1 MRHSAF
7 QHVTFAALL
16 VSMALALSGCF
27 QPIGSALQPTE
38 VSNITNPM
46 FVPTEVTAVAL
57 EPSPTVEPPPATSE
71 LFPPTATLPQQP
83 TFTFTPSNTPTPT
96 EVFFLATFTPL
107 PTETPTATPT
117 FTETPTATPTSTE
130 TPSATPTETPTET
143 PLPTLFIPTV
153 PPPTATETPFVLPLV
168 LTDTPTAT
176 ALPTETAA
184 PTATFTATPTQTLP
198 PPPAQPS
205 PTLFIPTLP
214 PPTEVAQVF
223 PTPETQATLDA
234 QATQIIAIVTAT
246 AAANATA
253 TSLALGTVVAPPP
266 VVTPIPPV
274 PVTAIPPFGTP
285 VGVAGDGAGG
295 VLDDRCF
302 YTVVQGDRLIRIAL
316 RFGTTVRAI
325 ARANGILNVDLIR
338 VGQRLLI
345 PNCGIQFAPPPP
357 AIPPTEMPVVGGMRE
372 YVVQRGDNLFRLSLR
387 FGTTV
392 NRLAE
397 INRIRNVNLIFVG
410 QRLLIP

>member
-1 MRHSAF
+1 MRHSVLRTVAL
-7 QHVTFAALL
+7 AALL
-16 VSMALALSGCF
+16 VSLALTLSGCF
-27 QPIGSALQPTE
+27 QPIGSTLRPTE
-38 VSNITNPM
+38 VSNIINPM

-57 EPSPTVEPPPATSE
+57 EPTPTIELPATSE
-71 LFPPTATLPQQP
+71 LFPPTATLPRQP
-83 TFTFTPSNTPTPT
+83 TFTFTPSLTPTPT
-96 EVFFLATFTPL
+96 EVFLLATFTPS
-107 PTETPTATPT
+107 PTETPTATAT
-117 FTETPTATPTSTE
+117 FTNTPTATATFTE
-130 TPSATPTETPTET
+130 TPSATPTATLTET
-143 PLPTLFIPTV
+143 PLPTLFIPTL
-153 PPPTATETPFVLPLV
+153 PPPTPTETPLVLPLV
-168 LTDTPTAT
+168 LTS
-176 ALPTETAA
+176 
-184 PTATFTATPTQTLP
+184 TPTQTSTATATTTPLP
-198 PPPAQPS
+198 TLTPVPLVPS

-223 PTPETQATLDA
+223 PTPDTQATLDA

-253 TSLALGTVVAPPP
+253 TAAALGTGIAPPP
-266 VVTPIPPV
+266 VVVTPIPVTPIPPLG
-274 PVTAIPPFGTP
+274 TA
-285 VGVAGDGAGG
+285 VGGPGDGANG

-302 YTVVQGDRLIRIAL
+302 YTVVPNDRLIRIAL

-325 ARANGILNVDLIR
+325 ARANGIVNVDLIR

-345 PNCGIQFAPPPP
+345 PNCAIQFAPPPP
-357 AIPPTEMPVVGGMRE
+357 AVPPTEMPIVGGLRE

-410 QRLLIP
+410 QRLYIP

>member
-1 MRHSAF
+1 ML
-7 QHVTFAALL
+7 VGLALT
-16 VSMALALSGCF
+16 LSGCF

-38 VSNITNPM
+38 VSNITNPI
-46 FVPTEVTAVAL
+46 FVPTEEIAVAA
-57 EPSPTVEPPPATSE
+57 EPTQSVEPPPATSE

-83 TFTFTPSNTPTPT
+83 TFTRTPSDTPTPT
-96 EVFFLATFTPL
+96 EIFLLATFTPS

-117 FTETPTATPTSTE
+117 FTQTPTATATFTE
-130 TPSATPTETPTET
+130 TPSATPTET
-143 PLPTLFIPTV
+143 PLPTLFIPTL
-153 PPPTATETPFVLPLV
+153 PPSATETPFTLPLV
-168 LTDTPTAT
+168 LTEAPTPTDLPTAT
-176 ALPTETAA
+176 AS
-184 PTATFTATPTQTLP
+184 PTATPLP
-198 PPPAQPS
+198 LEPS

-253 TSLALGTVVAPPP
+253 TSAALGTVAAPPP
-266 VVTPIPPV
+266 AVFTPI
-274 PVTAIPPFGTP
+274 PVTAIPPLGTP

-295 VLDDRCF
+295 ILDDRCF
-302 YTVVQGDRLIRIAL
+302 YTVVPGDRLIRIAL

-325 ARANGILNVDLIR
+325 ARANGILNVDLIS

-345 PNCGIQFAPPPP
+345 PNCAIEFAPPPP
-357 AIPPTEMPVVGGMRE
+357 AIPPTEMPVVGGLRE
-372 YVVQRGDNLFRLSLR
+372 YVVQRGDNLFRISLR

-392 NRLAE
+392 SRLAE
-397 INRIRNVNLIFVG
+397 INRIRNVNLIYAG
-410 QRLLIP
+410 QRLYIP

>member
-1 MRHSAF
+1 MRHSVF
-7 QHVTFAALL
+7 QQLISAALL
-16 VSMALALSGCF
+16 VSLALMLSGCF

-38 VSNITNPM
+38 VSNITNPI
-46 FVPTEVTAVAL
+46 FVPTQETVVAL
-57 EPSPTVEPPPATSE
+57 EVTENVEPPPATSE

-83 TFTFTPSNTPTPT
+83 TFTRTPSLTPIPT
-96 EVFFLATFTPL
+96 ETFFLATFTPS
-107 PTETPTATPT
+107 PTETVTATAT
-117 FTETPTATPTSTE
+117 FTETPTATATFTE
-130 TPSATPTETPTET
+130 TPSATPTE
-143 PLPTLFIPTV
+143 LPTLFIPTE
-153 PPPTATETPFVLPLV
+153 PPPAATETPFTLPLV

-176 ALPTETAA
+176 A
-184 PTATFTATPTQTLP
+184 TATDTPAPLE
-198 PPPAQPS
+198 PS
-205 PTLFIPTLP
+205 PTLFIPTLPP

-253 TSLALGTVVAPPP
+253 TSLALGTVIAPPP
-266 VVTPIPPV
+266 AITPL

-302 YTVVQGDRLIRIAL
+302 YTVVPNDRLIRIAL

-325 ARANGILNVDLIR
+325 ARANGIVNVDLIS

-345 PNCGIQFAPPPP
+345 PNCAIEFAPPPP
-357 AIPPTEMPVVGGMRE
+357 AIPPTEMPLVGGLRE
-372 YVVQRGDNLFRLSLR
+372 YVVQKGDNLFRLSLR

-392 NRLAE
+392 SRLAE
-397 INRIRNVNLIFVG
+397 INRIRNVNLIYVG
-410 QRLLIP
+410 QRLYIP

>member
-7 QHVTFAALL
+7 QQSIPAALL
-16 VSMALALSGCF
+16 VGLALTLSGCF

-38 VSNITNPM
+38 VSNITNPIL
-46 FVPTEVTAVAL
+46 VPTQETLVAL
-57 EPSPTVEPPPATSE
+57 EATAPVEPPPATSE

-83 TFTFTPSNTPTPT
+83 TFTRTPSLTPTPT
-96 EVFFLATFTPL
+96 DVFFLATFTPS
-107 PTETPTATPT
+107 PTETPTTTAT
-117 FTETPTATPTSTE
+117 FTETPTE
-130 TPSATPTETPTET
+130 TPSATATET

-153 PPPTATETPFVLPLV
+153 PPPTATETPFTLPLV
-168 LTDTPTAT
+168 LTETPTAT
-176 ALPTETAA
+176 ATTTDV
-184 PTATFTATPTQTLP
+184 PTATATPVP
-198 PPPAQPS
+198 PPLEPS

-223 PTPETQATLDA
+223 PTPDTQATLDA

-266 VVTPIPPV
+266 PIITPP

-302 YTVVQGDRLIRIAL
+302 YTVVPNDRLIRIAL
-316 RFGTTVRAI
+316 RFGTTVRAL
-325 ARANGILNVDLIR
+325 ARANGIVNVDLIR

-345 PNCGIQFAPPPP
+345 PNCAIEFAPPPP
-357 AIPPTEMPVVGGMRE
+357 AVPPTEMPVVGGLRE

-392 NRLAE
+392 SRLAE
-397 INRIRNVNLIFVG
+397 INRIRNVNLIYAG
-410 QRLLIP
+410 QRLYIP

>member
-1 MRHSAF
+1 
-7 QHVTFAALL
+7 
-16 VSMALALSGCF
+16 MALALSGCF

-46 FVPTEVTAVAL
+46 FVPTEITAVAL

-96 EVFFLATFTPL
+96 EVFFLATFTPS
-107 PTETPTATPT
+107 P
-117 FTETPTATPTSTE
+117 TETPTATPTSTE
-130 TPSATPTETPTET
+130 TPSATPTETPFPT
-143 PLPTLFIPTV
+143 PFIPTL
-153 PPPTATETPFVLPLV
+153 PPPTATETPFGLPLV

-176 ALPTETAA
+176 ALPTETATLTA
-184 PTATFTATPTQTLP
+184 TFTATFTATPTQTLP
-198 PPPAQPS
+198 PLPAQPS

-214 PPTEVAQVF
+214 PPTGVAQVF

-266 VVTPIPPV
+266 VVTTIPPV
-274 PVTAIPPFGTP
+274 PVTPIAPFGTP

-316 RFGTTVRAI
+316 RFGTTVRAL

-392 NRLAE
+392 SRLAE
-397 INRIRNVNLIFVG
+397 INRIRNVNSIFVG

>member
-7 QHVTFAALL
+7 QHLTFAALWIGL
-16 VSMALALSGCF
+16 ALMLSGCF

-38 VSNITNPM
+38 VSNILNPIII
-46 FVPTEVTAVAL
+46 PTEETAVAIL
-57 EPSPTVEPPPATSE
+57 STESAEPPPATSE
-71 LFPPTATLPQQP
+71 LFPPTATLPRQP
-83 TFTFTPSNTPTPT
+83 TPTRTPSATPSPT
-96 EVFFLATFTPL
+96 EVFFLATFTPS
-107 PTETPTATPT
+107 PTETPTPTATPT
-117 FTETPTATPTSTE
+117 ETPTETST
-130 TPSATPTETPTET
+130 ATPTET
-143 PLPTLFIPTV
+143 PLPTLFIPTL
-153 PPPTATETPFVLPLV
+153 PPPSPTETPFTLPLV
-168 LTDTPTAT
+168 LTETPTPLPTAT
-176 ALPTETAA
+176 PIPTET
-184 PTATFTATPTQTLP
+184 PTP
-198 PPPAQPS
+198 PPTLTPVPPPLEPS

-234 QATQIIAIVTAT
+234 QATEIIAIVTAT

-253 TSLALGTVVAPPP
+253 TSAALGTVAAPPP
-266 VVTPIPPV
+266 LVATPL
-274 PVTAIPPFGTP
+274 PVTAIPPLGTP

-295 VLDDRCF
+295 ILDDRCF
-302 YTVVQGDRLIRIAL
+302 YTVVPNDRLIRIAL
-316 RFGTTVRAI
+316 RFGTTVRAL

-345 PNCGIQFAPPPP
+345 PNCAIEFAPPPP
-357 AIPPTEMPVVGGMRE
+357 AVPPTEMPVVGGLRE
-372 YVVQRGDNLFRLSLR
+372 YTVQRGDNLFRLSLR

-392 NRLAE
+392 SRLAE